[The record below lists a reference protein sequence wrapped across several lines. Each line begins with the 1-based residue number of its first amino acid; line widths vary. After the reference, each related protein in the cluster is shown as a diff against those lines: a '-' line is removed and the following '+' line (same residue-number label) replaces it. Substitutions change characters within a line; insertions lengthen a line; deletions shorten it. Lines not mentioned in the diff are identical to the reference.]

1 MKKYIL
7 LLLATIALA
16 VSCDVFDHTSI
27 WDKLNEHE
35 QRIEELE
42 KACSRLN
49 SNVEALQTIL
59 GALQGND
66 YVTNVTK
73 IMEDGVEVGYS
84 ITFAKGG
91 TVTIYHGTDGEDGGA
106 PKIGIKKASDGQYYW
121 TADGEW
127 LTAEDGEKIPAAY
140 ADGGDGRYITPQ
152 FRVDDGAWYVSLD
165 NGNSWREI
173 DVLQDSYTMFTN
185 VEIKSD
191 CVVITMSDGN
201 QVTIPTSDV
210 SRNITSNFVFTD
222 NTSIT
227 ASNGTVGNS
236 TRIMKASGYVDVS
249 DASSVS
255 LSFMKWTSSSGAP
268 SGYGLAF
275 YDADKK
281 FISGV
286 GFPKADPSL
295 GSSAGISYIHH
306 VEVPSRAVYLR
317 TTYHMDEDSYGRF
330 TANKIV
336 RYVDSGGTGSDIA
349 FPPYNTIG
357 SPHQYV
363 TDWDDKDR
371 ITPFA
376 NVDEIYAAYDEL
388 ATQYPRYFKRNE
400 DIGTDASGSYA
411 IRHYTLG
418 MLNPSVTS
426 DRAGETENLW
436 SDEAYP
442 RRRILLNGNIHG
454 WSERYACY
462 GAYLTVK
469 EILESSDEWAMFIKN
484 NLMLEVVPAPNPWGY
499 DNKTSNNTNGK
510 NLNRTYF
517 NDIQSENQALIDLID
532 RLMPIGLC
540 GIIDYHNTGDSTPGY
555 LVAKPSYSHWK
566 YYAVLAAQLEAIAHD
581 SFLYLEGTDRDNFFH
596 LWDATGNNG
605 QLHQYADYKGLLGC
619 TFEVGSKYGSNGSIL
634 SKMLAINIINAFGTY
649 VGN

>member
-1 MKKYIL
+1 MKRYFFL
-7 LLLATIALA
+7 LLSVLALTL
-16 VSCDVFDHTSI
+16 SCTRYDDSAIWEELLDHR
-27 WDKLNEHE
+27 E
-35 QRIEELE
+35 RIEKLE
-42 KACSRLN
+42 AECNRLN
-49 SNVEALQTIL
+49 SNVEALQAIL
-59 GALQGND
+59 EALQTND
-66 YVTNVTK
+66 YVTDIVKVVEN
-73 IMEDGVEVGYS
+73 GVEVGYS

-91 TVTIYHGTDGEDGGA
+91 AVTIYHGTDGSA
-106 PKIGIKKASDGQYYW
+106 PKVGIQKASDGQYYW
-121 TADGEW
+121 TSNGEW
-127 LTAEDGEKIPAAY
+127 LTGEDGEKIHATVAAT
-140 ADGGDGRYITPQ
+140 DGKYITPQ
-152 FRVDDGAWYVSLD
+152 FRVVEGVWYVSLD
-165 NGNSWREI
+165 NGNNWREI
-173 DVLQDSYTMFTN
+173 GVLQDSCAIFIG

-330 TANKIV
+330 TANKIL
-336 RYVDSGGTGSDIA
+336 RYVNSGGSSSDLA

-363 TDWDDKDR
+363 TDWDDKGK
-371 ITPFA
+371 IVPFA
-376 NVDEIYAAYDEL
+376 NVEEIYAAYDEL
-388 ATQYPRYFKRNE
+388 LEKYPRYFKRNE
-400 DIGTDASGSYA
+400 DIGTDASGAYA

-469 EILESSDEWAMFIKN
+469 EILESHDEWAMFIKN
-484 NLMLEVVPAPNPWGY
+484 NLVLEVVPSPNPWGY
-499 DNKTSNNTNGK
+499 DNKTSTNINGN

-517 NDIQSENQALIDLID
+517 NDIQSENQALINLID
-532 RLMPIGLC
+532 RLILVGLC

-555 LVAKPSYSHWK
+555 LVAKPSYSHWS
-566 YYAVLAAQLEAIAHD
+566 YYAVLTAQLEAIAHD
-581 SFLYLEGTDRDNFFH
+581 SFLYLEGSDRDNFFH

-619 TFEVGSKYGSNGSIL
+619 TFEVGSKYGINGAIL

>member
-1 MKKYIL
+1 MKRYFFL
-7 LLLATIALA
+7 LLSVLALTL
-16 VSCDVFDHTSI
+16 SCTRFDDSAI
-27 WDKLNEHE
+27 WEELLNHKERIEKLEAECNKLNTN
-35 QRIEELE
+35 ISSIKTIL
-42 KACSRLN
+42 
-49 SNVEALQTIL
+49 EALQT
-59 GALQGND
+59 ND
-66 YVTNVTK
+66 YVTGIVK

-91 TVTIYHGTDGEDGGA
+91 AVTIYHGTSGENGTT
-106 PKIGIKKASDGQYYW
+106 PKIGIQKAADGQYYW
-121 TADGEW
+121 TVDGEW
-127 LTAEDGEKIPAAY
+127 MTDDDGEKIPATVA
-140 ADGGDGRYITPQ
+140 ATDGKYITPQ
-152 FRVDDGAWYVSLD
+152 FRVVEGVWYVSLD
-165 NGNSWREI
+165 NGNNWREI
-173 DVLQDSYTMFTN
+173 GVLQDSCAIFIS
-185 VEIKSD
+185 VEIESD
-191 CVVITMSDGN
+191 CVVFTMSDGN
-201 QVTIPTSDV
+201 QVTIPTSNV
-210 SRNITSNFVFTD
+210 SRNITSSFVFTD

-236 TRIMKASGYVDVS
+236 TRIMKASGYVNVS
-249 DASSVS
+249 DASSVT
-255 LSFMKWTSSSGAP
+255 LSFMKWTSSSGAL

-286 GFPKADPSL
+286 AFPKADPSL
-295 GSSAGISYIHH
+295 GNSAGISYIHH
-306 VEVPSRAVYLR
+306 VDVPSGAVYLR

-330 TANKIV
+330 TANKIL
-336 RYVDSGGTGSDIA
+336 RYVNSGGSSSDLA

-363 TDWDDKDR
+363 TDWDDKGK
-371 ITPFA
+371 IAPFA
-376 NVDEIYAAYDEL
+376 NVEQIYAAYDEL
-388 ATQYPRYFKRNE
+388 AEKYPRYFKRNE
-400 DIGTDASGSYA
+400 DIGTDASGAYT

-484 NLMLEVVPAPNPWGY
+484 NLVLEVVPSPNPWGY
-499 DNKTSNNTNGK
+499 DNKTSTNINGK

-517 NDIQSENQALIDLID
+517 NDIQSENQTLINLID
-532 RLMPIGLC
+532 RLISVGLC

-555 LVAKPSYSHWK
+555 LVAKPSYSHWS
-566 YYAVLAAQLEAIAHD
+566 YYAVLTAQLEAIAHD
-581 SFLYLEGTDRDNFFH
+581 SFLYLEGSDRANFFH

-605 QLHQYADYKGLLGC
+605 QLHEYADYKGLLGC
-619 TFEVGSKYGSNGSIL
+619 TFEVGSKYGINGAIL

-649 VGN
+649 VGK